1 MAILEEGRAF
11 ELLSF
16 LPDGTAYPFVK
27 CSLLTF
33 MEQFMLSNQTN

>member
-1 MAILEEGRAF
+1 MVILEGGTAF

-16 LPDGTAYPFVK
+16 LPEGTAYPFVK
-27 CSLLTF
+27 SILLVF

>member
-1 MAILEEGRAF
+1 MVVLEGGRAF

-16 LPDGTAYPFVK
+16 LPEGTAYPFVK
-27 CSLLTF
+27 CILLVF